1 MSNSIEDLK
10 GAVGGGSG
18 FALPNLFK
26 VILPEIAGIG
36 PRELE
41 VLCKSVVLPG
51 RQIQSQD
58 YQTGT
63 ATKKIATGYITSDI
77 SLTFYVMNDHKV
89 TRYFDEWQRL
99 AHDPINYTVGYYEGE
114 GGYGKTVTIEQLQ
127 KGAGFSLFKKQ
138 LGFMDKVPQSI
149 KNHLPDLGFIDLSQ
163 GEIDISLGSQSNSVR
178 TIELLQAYPTSVN
191 EIQLGNDQN
200 DQITELS
207 VQLSYKDWYDKG
219 AKGPNSGLGDAI
231 IGGVLGSLLN

>member
-1 MSNSIEDLK
+1 MSNSIDDLK

-18 FALPNLFK
+18 FALPNLFR
-26 VILPEIAGIG
+26 VILPPIAGIDS
-36 PRELE
+36 RDLD

-63 ATKKIATGYITSDI
+63 ATKKIATGYITPDI
-77 SLTFYVMNDHKV
+77 SLTFYVMNEQKI
-89 TRYFDEWQRL
+89 TKYFDEWQRL
-99 AHDPINYTVGYYEGE
+99 AHDPINYVVGYYEGE
-114 GGYGKTVTIEQLQ
+114 GGYGQSVKIEQLQ

-178 TIELLQAYPTSVN
+178 KIELLQAYPTSVN

-207 VQLSYKDWYDKG
+207 VQLSYKDWHDIG